1 MDISNL
7 TWRTLSASVN
17 KIKSPSTFI
26 TDLIFGNRIPRE
38 TNKIDI
44 DVIVGNKK
52 LAPFVSPIDGAGKV
66 VKRLGKKS
74 STVQAPAIRLKKK
87 LPASMFSE
95 REAGTSVYINAGE
108 REKAK
113 AQKVG
118 REQKDLKDQIVRR
131 TEWMCCN
138 ALKGEI
144 KVEQEDIAFEID
156 FALPETHKPVLTSTA
171 KWNDLTKRASGTAA
185 EDVVSNPIGDIEDW
199 ITLINQDS
207 GLNATDII
215 LGQAAAKSYK
225 HHPKV
230 QAELNN
236 SGVKFGQIDQQ
247 KSSNYIGR
255 IKNVDIWEYSEQYI
269 DDNGQAQNMID
280 TNAAIVIARCDDY
293 ELNFGAVEDLDASGE
308 VVTEFFSKMWKE
320 NDPSAWWL
328 LVDSHPLPIPKRVEA
343 TVYATVQ

>member
-7 TWRTLSASVN
+7 TWRTLSAAVN
-17 KIKSPSTFI
+17 KIPSPSTFI
-26 TDLIFGNRIPRE
+26 TDLIFGNRIPRD

-66 VKRLGKKS
+66 IKRNGKKT

-95 REAGTSVYINAGE
+95 REAGTTIYINAGE
-108 REKAK
+108 KEKAK
-113 AQKVG
+113 QQKIA
-118 REQKDLKDQIVRR
+118 REQKDLKNRVVRR
-131 TEWMCCN
+131 IEWMCCQ

-144 KVEQEDIAFEID
+144 NVEQEDIAFNVD

-185 EDVVSNPIGDIEDW
+185 EDVISNPIADIEDW
-199 ITLINQDS
+199 VTLIAQDS
-207 GLNATDII
+207 GLNATDVI
-215 LGQAAAKSYK
+215 LGKDAAKSFK

-236 SGVKFGQIDQQ
+236 KGMVIGQIEL
-247 KSSNYIGR
+247 KNSNYIGR
-255 IKNVDIWEYSEQYI
+255 IKNIDIWEYSEQYI
-269 DDNGQAQNMID
+269 DDEDQAQYMID
-280 TNAAIVIARCDDY
+280 PAATIVVAKCDDY
-293 ELNFGAVEDLDASGE
+293 ELNFGAVEDLDAAGE
-308 VVTEFFSKMWKE
+308 VATEFFSKMWKE